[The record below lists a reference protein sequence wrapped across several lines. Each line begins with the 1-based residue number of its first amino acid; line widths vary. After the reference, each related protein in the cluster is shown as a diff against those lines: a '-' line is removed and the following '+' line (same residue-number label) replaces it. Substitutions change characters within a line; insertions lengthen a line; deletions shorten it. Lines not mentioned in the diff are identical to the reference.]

1 MKKRQSKGSGL
12 GRIGGIGGDLEGV
25 EEYFVPKS
33 ESVFSIRP
41 PPGLRKE
48 KKN

>member
-1 MKKRQSKGSGL
+1 MKKRQSKGSEL
-12 GRIGGIGGDLEGV
+12 GRIGGIFGELEGV

-41 PPGLRKE
+41 MSGIQI
-48 KKN
+48 KK